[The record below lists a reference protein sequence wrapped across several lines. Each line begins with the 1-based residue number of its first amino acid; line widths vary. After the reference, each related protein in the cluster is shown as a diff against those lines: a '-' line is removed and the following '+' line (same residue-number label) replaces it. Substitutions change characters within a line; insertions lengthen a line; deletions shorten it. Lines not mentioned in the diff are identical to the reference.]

1 MLDNST
7 TQHLS
12 LNNLNIS
19 QCYEFLL
26 SIGFDEVAEYLRL
39 HELNGYD
46 LYQLNNVNDL
56 SLIDISGE
64 NALELIIF
72 LKVLKRTNNI
82 NIVIRN

>member
-7 TQHLS
+7 TQYLS
-12 LNNLNIS
+12 LNKLSIS

-26 SIGFDEVAEYLRL
+26 SIGFDEVAEYVKL

-56 SLIDISGE
+56 SLIDLSNE

-72 LKVLKRTNNI
+72 LKILKRTNNI
-82 NIVIRN
+82 YIYI